1 LTGVKVGR
9 KQIVGMSTPR
19 ARHASRIVEPAG
31 AVVRW
36 PSMTTSIGGAAARSG
51 AAGGRLGGGGG

>member
-1 LTGVKVGR
+1 
-9 KQIVGMSTPR
+9 MSTPR

-31 AVVRW
+31 AVVRC
-36 PSMTTSIGGAAARSG
+36 PSMTTSTGDAAGRSG